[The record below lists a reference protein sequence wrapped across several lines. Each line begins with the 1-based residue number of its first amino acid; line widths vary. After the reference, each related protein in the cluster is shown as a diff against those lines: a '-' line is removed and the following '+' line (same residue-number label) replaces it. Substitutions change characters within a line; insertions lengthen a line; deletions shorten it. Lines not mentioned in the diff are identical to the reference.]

1 MRPPPFGGP
10 PPVQQHHYMGRP
22 PPAASGPPPM
32 SPAAAPAASASPPV
46 NPAEAA
52 NDKLNTLFVG
62 AIAAGVDDG
71 WIQKLLE
78 VTSTLTPF
86 TYHSTRSFINFLNR
100 LVVI

>member
-1 MRPPPFGGP
+1 MQGGMRPPPFGGP
-10 PPVQQHHYMGRP
+10 PPSQQHHYMGRP
-22 PPAASGPPPM
+22 PPSSSGPPPI
-32 SPAAAPAASASPPV
+32 SPTTASPI

-78 VTSTLTPF
+78 VKRFYTFFTLTPSYSLF
-86 TYHSTRSFINFLNR
+86 NR
-100 LVVI
+100 LVVN